1 MDQSSSYLVVSPEK
15 ELAFSP
21 PFSQTVKR
29 TLTVT
34 NAHPTSPI
42 AFKIKTTAPKQYCV
56 RPNSGRVAPNNSI
69 QVQVLLQATKDDN
82 ATHTLLSSKSKDKFL
97 VQGIKVPHDVM
108 TLDGDELVARL
119 GELWSQAETL
129 KKTSPDA
136 ASQVLAERKLRCVY
150 TENAETEPESGTGNG
165 GRRRSSS
172 AAQRE
177 DAAVP
182 REFSDAA
189 DMASPRNS
197 LLPSAATS
205 VAPSAVISPP
215 VNPPAY
221 TPLDNNTTTT
231 ANNNNNPPA
240 ATAPQ
245 PGKPALI
252 NKPSHESNYS
262 FTASAASTSYATTL
276 QELMT
281 ARDKVK
287 QLQAACE
294 GYKEEIERLGALRLR
309 RNDTAAAAAVAR
321 GGSNNISPVS
331 KNASAQQLVAQEDH
345 LSYRFVALIVV
356 AAFCI
361 GVFFF

>member
-205 VAPSAVISPP
+205 VAPSA
-215 VNPPAY
+215 
-221 TPLDNNTTTT
+221 
-231 ANNNNNPPA
+231 
-240 ATAPQ
+240 
-245 PGKPALI
+245 
-252 NKPSHESNYS
+252 
-262 FTASAASTSYATTL
+262 
-276 QELMT
+276 ELMT

-361 GVFFF
+361 GAFFF